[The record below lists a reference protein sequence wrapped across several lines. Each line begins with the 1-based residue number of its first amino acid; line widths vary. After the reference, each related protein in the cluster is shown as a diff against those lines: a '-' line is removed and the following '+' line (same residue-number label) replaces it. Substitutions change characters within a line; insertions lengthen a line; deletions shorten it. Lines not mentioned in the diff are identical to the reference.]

1 MDNVLALVYSS
12 EFNPDSYG
20 ELCKVRPDYMLPFA
34 GRYRIIDFTLS
45 NLSNYDISNV
55 ILFAGNK
62 MRSTLDHIG
71 NGRSW
76 ELNRRHGGLTITPPD
91 FTDTN
96 PSEVTT
102 YYDSM
107 MAFEESN
114 AEYVFITNPM
124 YINKVDISDAKEK
137 MKSSNADA
145 LIFTK
150 KTTDE
155 NGFYL
160 NRKIIISDE
169 NDKPIN
175 PGVNLGLND
184 EFDLFAGS
192 ILIKREVFIKVLRY
206 AIEVNNISSILAALF
221 EFPGDINKDFY
232 RIDNQL
238 EIIMDIYS
246 FFDANFKLLDKKYY
260 DKLFYKDGLVY
271 TKSKDEPSTSYT
283 KDSKVKNSL
292 VANGSIIEGEIENSI
307 IFRGV
312 TIKKGAVIKNSIIF
326 QDSVIGEDSII
337 NYVITDKG
345 TQIGKN
351 VKLFGNRTHPYA
363 SSKNEVLETRSYE

>member
-114 AEYVFITNPM
+114 AEYVS
-124 YINKVDISDAKEK
+124 V
-137 MKSSNADA
+137 
-145 LIFTK
+145 
-150 KTTDE
+150 
-155 NGFYL
+155 
-160 NRKIIISDE
+160 
-169 NDKPIN
+169 
-175 PGVNLGLND
+175 
-184 EFDLFAGS
+184 
-192 ILIKREVFIKVLRY
+192 
-206 AIEVNNISSILAALF
+206 
-221 EFPGDINKDFY
+221 
-232 RIDNQL
+232 
-238 EIIMDIYS
+238 
-246 FFDANFKLLDKKYY
+246 
-260 DKLFYKDGLVY
+260 
-271 TKSKDEPSTSYT
+271 SYT
-283 KDSKVKNSL
+283 HL
-292 VANGSIIEGEIENSI
+292 
-307 IFRGV
+307 
-312 TIKKGAVIKNSIIF
+312 TLP
-326 QDSVIGEDSII
+326 
-337 NYVITDKG
+337 T
-345 TQIGKN
+345 T
-351 VKLFGNRTHPYA
+351 
-363 SSKNEVLETRSYE
+363 